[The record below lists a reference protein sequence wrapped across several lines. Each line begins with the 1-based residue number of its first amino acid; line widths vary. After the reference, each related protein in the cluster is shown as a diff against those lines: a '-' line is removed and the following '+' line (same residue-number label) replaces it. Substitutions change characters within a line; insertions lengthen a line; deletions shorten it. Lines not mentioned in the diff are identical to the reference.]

1 MTHSSAQRT
10 PAFLHALIESPI
22 FRHGI
27 TAVILLN
34 AAILGAQTY
43 ALPQSVDQSLQIID
57 TIIVWI
63 FVAELTLKLI
73 ALRLNFFKSGWNW
86 FDLFVVSLSFIPDAG
101 AFTVLR
107 ALRALRL
114 FRLFS
119 VMPEMRRVI
128 ESLGRAIPG
137 MGAIFMVLG
146 LIFYV
151 GSVMGAK
158 LFGATHPQWFGDVG
172 ASAYTLFQ
180 VMTLESWSMGIA
192 RPVMEIHPYAW
203 VFFVPFVIIT
213 TFAVLNLFIA
223 VMVDSLQSQH
233 AEEADSHEHVAH
245 DEREVLRKELMALR
259 ADIKALR
266 DEIKAE
272 KE

>member
-1 MTHSSAQRT
+1 MTSQDAT
-10 PAFLHALIESPI
+10 SPSLLKSVVENAY
-22 FRHGI
+22 FTNAI
-27 TAVILLN
+27 TGVILLN

-43 ALPQSVDQSLQIID
+43 ALPHSVRETLHVID
-57 TIIVWI
+57 TLIVWI
-63 FVAELTLKLI
+63 FVFELALKLL
-73 ALRLNFFKSGWNW
+73 AYRQNFFKSGWNI

-119 VMPEMRRVI
+119 VMPEMRRVV
-128 ESLGRAIPG
+128 ESLGHAIPG

-151 GSVMGAK
+151 ASVMGAK
-158 LFGATHPQWFGDVG
+158 LFGASHPEWFGDLG

-192 RPVMEIHPYAW
+192 RPVMDIYPYAW
-203 VFFVPFVIIT
+203 AFFVPFVILT

-233 AEEADSHEHVAH
+233 AEEADSAQSVAH
-245 DEREVLRKELMALR
+245 DEREVLRQELMSLREEIRALR
-259 ADIKALR
+259 DDIKAGR
-266 DEIKAE
+266 D
-272 KE
+272 